1 MARYSAR
8 GRAFSVF
15 PAEGRSRSLL
25 LPAACRLRLRIKGA
39 RGAVITYND
48 CLIQAEACFRM
59 ASRASSEGD
68 PELLMRMA
76 RRWLDAANQLSADP
90 APPPKSSISQETAV
104 SRAKPR

>member
-48 CLIQAEACFRM
+48 CLIQAEACLRM
-59 ASRASSEGD
+59 ASRGF
-68 PELLMRMA
+68 LG
-76 RRWLDAANQLSADP
+76 RRSGTTDADG
-90 APPPKSSISQETAV
+90 PKVA
-104 SRAKPR
+104 